1 MKDLQWRS
9 KPDHEVGRH
18 AQLGDYELAWV
29 DGEIG
34 EEEDDVLPLLPH
46 SKTPPPHKAVYV
58 GDLRLPDF
66 KQLLATKGVQVLLS
80 NLSFLFF

>member
-1 MKDLQWRS
+1 MY
-9 KPDHEVGRH
+9 

-34 EEEDDVLPLLPH
+34 DEEDDMLPLLPL
-46 SKTPPPHKAVYV
+46 SEPPPPHKAVYV

-66 KQLLATKGVQVLLS
+66 KQLLATKGVQVLASASHL
-80 NLSFLFF
+80 